1 MKNGCSITP
10 PPTGPGV
17 KLGLGILIRVCTAA
31 ATRAI
36 SELSHIGPSMYSET
50 IETEVAP
57 REGKV
62 NARGTHGGSN
72 VMRFKVL
79 CDKALRPGLSHRYGA
94 AELDPDLVDVEIRPP
109 FERDSDT
116 VDVDGGSL
124 EATQFETLLDDRL
137 VVRNVR
143 RPVFVVNV
151 DGGLWMSWW

>member
-1 MKNGCSITP
+1 MKP
-10 PPTGPGV
+10 
-17 KLGLGILIRVCTAA
+17 K
-31 ATRAI
+31 
-36 SELSHIGPSMYSET
+36 
-50 IETEVAP
+50 VAP

-151 DGGLWMSWW
+151 DGDCGCHGGSYHETEDCVSHGQTRAWSLT